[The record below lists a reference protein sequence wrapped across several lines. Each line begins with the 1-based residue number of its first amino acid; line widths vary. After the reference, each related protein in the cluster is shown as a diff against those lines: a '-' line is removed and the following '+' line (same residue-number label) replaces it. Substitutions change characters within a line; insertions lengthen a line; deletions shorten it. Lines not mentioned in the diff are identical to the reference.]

1 MQKLKKYLFHT
12 RCFESSG
19 LSPNFASNI
28 KTNLRQYTNKKD
40 VKLNEWIIG
49 KPNEISMNRR
59 HISLLISSIFKQII

>member
-1 MQKLKKYLFHT
+1 MLPLRFRTVSFINSSLMQKLKKYLFHT

-40 VKLNEWIIG
+40 VKLNE
-49 KPNEISMNRR
+49 
-59 HISLLISSIFKQII
+59 LTFK

>member
-40 VKLNEWIIG
+40 VKLNE
-49 KPNEISMNRR
+49 
-59 HISLLISSIFKQII
+59 LTFKW